1 MGLLASIIDWILH
14 LHGWVALLIVFAIP
28 ALEASAFL
36 GFLFPGEIAV
46 LLGGVLAF
54 EHRISLPAAVVA
66 AVLGAI
72 IGDTVGYFVG
82 RRWGHH
88 ILRHTVG
95 HLPFVEHRLDD
106 HLEQAR
112 QYLRRKGG
120 RAVLVGRFTAA
131 LRVLIPGLA
140 GMSEMHYPTF
150 LLWNAIGGIVWG
162 TAFVLLGFV
171 AGASYRHVAGIASK
185 VGFGLLALIVLWLVL
200 SRLLRDSAR
209 WQRLGDR
216 LAATAPLA
224 WTRRRYPRQ
233 ITWTRRRLN
242 IKQPTGFA
250 LTLVVALGI
259 LSLWAFGGL
268 TQDVVA
274 HDEVARADPTVTAFI
289 IAHRTG
295 WVTDVLSV
303 LTWLGSSV
311 ILILLGLMLG
321 GFFYWR
327 DHHWRPLLVLA
338 AAYLGALALYEL
350 VKSVVAR
357 SRPPLID
364 RIGPVVSGH
373 SFPSGH
379 ATQAM
384 AVWGMVAVV
393 LAVRSPRLRIP
404 AVTAAVVTIL
414 LVGFSRLYLGVH
426 WLSDVLA
433 GYALG
438 GVVLTAILAVVL
450 MSPWARSRK
459 WVGA

>member
-1 MGLLASIIDWILH
+1 LILH
-14 LHGWVALLIVFAIP
+14 LHGWVALLIIFALP

-36 GFLFPGEIAV
+36 GFVFPGEIAV
-46 LLGGVLAF
+46 LLGGVLAY
-54 EHRISLPAAVVA
+54 EHRISLPAAILA

-72 IGDTVGYFVG
+72 IGDTAGYFVG
-82 RRWGHH
+82 RRWGRH

-95 HLPFVEHRLDD
+95 RLPFIKHRLDD

-112 QYLRRKGG
+112 QYLQRKGG
-120 RAVLVGRFTAA
+120 RALLVGRFTAA

-162 TAFVLLGFV
+162 TTFVLLGFV

-185 VGFGLLALIVLWLVL
+185 VGFGLLAAIVIWLVAW
-200 SRLLRDSAR
+200 RFLRDSAR
-209 WQRLGDR
+209 WQRRGNW
-216 LAATAPLA
+216 LAALPPLA
-224 WTRRRYPRQ
+224 WMRRRYPRQ
-233 ITWTRRRLN
+233 VTWLWERLN
-242 IKQPTGFA
+242 LRQPTGFA
-250 LTLVVALGI
+250 LTLVVLLGM

-274 HDEVARADPTVTAFI
+274 NDEVARVDPTVTAFI
-289 IAHRTG
+289 VAHRAE
-295 WVTDVLSV
+295 WVTTVLRTF
-303 LTWLGSSV
+303 TWLGSSV
-311 ILILLGLMLG
+311 VLVPLVLVTG
-321 GFFYWR
+321 GYFYWR
-327 DHHWRPLLVLA
+327 DHHWRPLLVLTFG
-338 AAYLGALALYEL
+338 YLGAVAFYEL
-350 VKSVVAR
+350 VKSVVAQA
-357 SRPPLID
+357 RPPLAD

-384 AVWGMVAVV
+384 AVWGMLAIVT
-393 LAVRSPRLRIP
+393 AVRSPRARIP
-404 AVTAAVVTIL
+404 ATTAAVLIIL
-414 LVGFSRLYLGVH
+414 LVGLSRLYLGVH

-438 GVVLTAILAVVL
+438 GVVLTTILAAVL

-459 WVGA
+459 WVGG